1 MYQNMGTVP
10 VSFAQY
16 ADVKG
21 SGRKKGLVGPASV
34 LSPEDQKVSPM
45 PDIVVQ
51 NRNREHDEFVIVA
64 CDGIFDVLTNH
75 ECIALTADIFRQ
87 GESDLGLVCEEI
99 VDVCL
104 QKGSKDNMTALI
116 IKMPAQQIGE
126 GGGVAE
132 RRRLRKEAEDNE
144 DDDGS

>member
-1 MYQNMGTVP
+1 LSLSGEYFFQP
-10 VSFAQY
+10 RFVSYFFQ
-16 ADVKG
+16 
-21 SGRKKGLVGPASV
+21 
-34 LSPEDQKVSPM
+34 
-45 PDIVVQ
+45 
-51 NRNREHDEFVIVA
+51 
-64 CDGIFDVLTNH
+64 
-75 ECIALTADIFRQ
+75 
-87 GESDLGLVCEEI
+87 I